1 MDIFEAVAEMRV
13 EELNSKFVRNLL
25 KGTEFSMDKIA
36 SLVGVSVDFVKEVKK
51 TVKKKEITH
60 NKYLFL
66 KPPGDPGGFLILV
79 RNRT

>member
-13 EELNSKFVRNLL
+13 EELNWKFVRNLL

-51 TVKKKEITH
+51 TVKKK
-60 NKYLFL
+60 K
-66 KPPGDPGGFLILV
+66 
-79 RNRT
+79 